1 MKARHRK
8 FKRWTSTVTAALLL
22 VSTFLPSGLS
32 IRAHADMA
40 DHIVISQLHGAGGN
54 SGAVYKNDFIE
65 LYNPTSSPI
74 VLDGWSIQYASKT
87 GTFSTASTAATNLK
101 GTIPA
106 YGYYLI
112 QEAAGTGAQPTFPN
126 TPDVTGS
133 IAMSGTDAKVALVHG
148 TEAISGK
155 SDSNVVDFVGYGI
168 ANEFEGSASVKIT
181 ANANSAQRKPYA
193 NTDPAPGK
201 GNAWDTD
208 DNAADFYVGPVAAP
222 RNTASTPE
230 APMVP
235 VISLQPKGNTIQ
247 FLQQQDNSATVKGGA
262 LAVEPGSTVK
272 VYDSVAKVT
281 TLGTATAAADGSFE
295 ISFTPTTALSAVY
308 VAAKQSDMTESA
320 AIQIDKAAASSNVAV
335 DKLNY
340 MVTNGVGTLIGNAGA
355 AVKDSIINV
364 YPNES
369 ANASEVLATAT
380 AGTTGDFNIKIN
392 TNAPDK
398 VYVTQQTTTTKG
410 IMLPSAPVSI
420 EKAVLTTITP
430 LNEVKA
436 TDSKGIL
443 TNLNGFFTV
452 EGVVTIQNGIL
463 GTQKNNFYIQDATG
477 GINVFGSYDSGL
489 TVQRGDKLR
498 VTGKVIVYNGMTE
511 FEPTAIQKLEEGLAL
526 PTVKDITILG
536 LNTFTTAE
544 PLEGSLV
551 AVTGKVSAVA
561 ATGANYNVTLV
572 DENTKTTTIRVMG
585 ATGIKPDTDLVIG
598 KSYTITGIVGQ
609 YTTNATHVNGYQ
621 VFPRDV
627 KDIAS
632 ILGITHTALTE
643 VYKGTSVEFVANAD
657 GAEKVTTYYRAT
669 GATEYT
675 PLVMGNDGTSRYTA
689 TLNAADVPAN
699 GFEYYIEA
707 TAGTKVQSAGTSAAP
722 YAVTLIEDTTG
733 PAFSGETP
741 QKNAKMETP
750 HPEISA
756 LINDPSGVDE
766 ASVHMWLDG
775 NELKAPEATITRMQ
789 VKYTPTEDLA
799 IGVHTVKVAAT
810 DLKGNSNTKEW
821 TFEIVPRFDGGN
833 HYRGTTHNHTNISHD
848 GAGTPEDALKAGQ
861 KYKYDW
867 FAFSDHSHDIDPE
880 KLGTDT
886 VNRTAKDGKTVMQE
900 RSGGTQWQQTKDLAK
915 QYTKNGEYVVFP
927 AFEMTSTTWGHSNI
941 FGTDNFIDRN
951 INGKQY
957 QDLNQYYAWVLT
969 YDNIVGQFNHP
980 DMSAN
985 AFNNFKPY
993 NSDVDKL
1000 FTMLEVGNGSGHY
1013 GYANAEAKYFSTLDL
1028 GWHLAP
1034 TYGEDNH
1041 EGTWGQINARTV
1053 IVADDLSQDSLMNS
1067 MRNMRVYMEEDPN
1080 FTLDV
1085 SANGYYMG
1093 STVDSKKLNFT
1104 ISGNDPVAE
1113 AKNTTNYDYLPAS
1126 YKSDDR
1132 IAKVELISN
1141 GSKVVDSITPMEK
1154 DFTWSPNYT
1163 VTGGQQWFVVKV
1175 TQMDGERIYSSPIW
1189 SKEESVDVKVNGI
1202 DIDGGVIVGGNPATL
1217 KATVANNGT
1226 EVVKNLK
1233 VDFYYDEVKTDNLI
1247 GTNTISSILSKT
1259 SATATATWASPIK
1272 GDHKLIAVVTSLDG
1286 LNLGDVQYSLQVKI
1300 KEPLGIKVLIDA
1312 NHNNE
1317 NTSTDGGTYKDNLK
1331 AFTLMLQKEGY
1342 TVAENKT
1349 ALTDEVL
1356 STAKVLV
1363 LTHGKALTADEKTAV
1378 AKFVKNGGSLLMA
1391 GKSNNSTDPSI
1402 NNGVLSEMGSAIRM
1416 GNDGV
1421 FDDSKSGNFWSDPA
1435 VSPYAV
1441 RVHPGLVA
1449 NHITDR
1455 VSFVDYYS
1463 GTSLSGADNQP
1474 LTESGKVTIL
1484 AKGNE
1489 TTYQGKVLGGY
1500 TYDAVSDATGGSAI
1514 PLIASEEIGEN
1525 GRIVVS
1531 GMNIFNDKQM
1541 DESFEP
1547 KGNDELIFNAV
1558 NWLAHREMKVANIA
1572 DVRKLADDTDVVVEG
1587 TVTTGAG
1594 VFFDAFNLQD
1604 ETGGIMAYLEVPDG
1618 SLKPGDKVRVYGHIK
1633 RFDNNIELEF
1643 TSFAKDVIKIGSG
1656 EPLQPKL
1663 VPTGE
1668 ATTAANQGFLVKVKG
1683 QVVSKFD
1690 DNSYV
1695 INDGSGD
1702 VLVFTDGYIV
1712 NQSNVQVPVLKT
1724 GDTLEAVGLS
1734 GAFAQGTR
1742 IRVRDTRELV
1752 GTVAPDTTSPVVT
1765 GIENNGLYNTDVTVS
1780 FNEGTATLNGEAFTS
1795 ESVVTAEGNY
1805 TLVVTDAAGNK
1816 TTVMF
1821 TIDKTAPGVTGVE
1834 NKGLYNTDVQV
1845 SFTEGTATLDGAT
1858 VTSGAVVSE
1867 EGNHTFV
1874 LTDVAGNQTTVT
1886 FTIDKTAPVV
1896 NGVED
1901 GIYNQDVTISFED
1914 GTATLNDEVIT
1925 SETTVSKEG
1934 NYTLVVVDAAGNQT
1948 TVHFV
1953 IDKTAPAIIG
1963 VADGIAYNTNV
1974 SITFEEGTATLNDVA
1989 FTTGT
1994 TVSEEGSYTFVV
2006 TDEAGNQTTVTF
2018 TIDKTAPEVTGVEDG
2033 IYNQNVTI
2041 SFEDGTATLND
2052 EAFTTGT
2059 TVSKE
2064 GSYTLVVTDI
2074 AGNTTTVLFTID
2086 KTAPI
2091 VNGVSN
2097 NANYSKEVTITFT
2110 EGTATLDGKEVKTGT
2125 VVKAEGKHIVVLT
2138 DEAGNKTT
2146 VVFTIDK
2153 TAPVI
2158 TGVTNNGL
2166 YNKDVTIF
2174 FNEGTA
2180 KLNGKAVATK
2190 TVVSAQ
2196 GSYTLEVINAAGL
2209 KTIVKFT
2216 IDKTAPTVTKIYEVS
2231 DKATKVTGKTE
2242 AYATVKLYIAGKY
2255 QRSVTAD
2262 KYGNFSFSISKQK
2275 AGTEIKV
2282 YAVDK
2287 AGNVSKA
2294 VSVKVVD
2301 KTAPS
2306 TPSVDKVT
2314 VKSTKVTG
2322 KAEAGSTVTVKA
2334 GSKVLGTATVDK
2346 YGKFSVKI
2354 SKQKAGKVLSVT
2366 VKDKAGNT
2374 SSTKI
2379 VTVKKK

>member
-1 MKARHRK
+1 MKVGHRK
-8 FKRWTSTVTAALLL
+8 FKRWTSTSMASLLL
-22 VSTFLPSGLS
+22 ISTFLPSGLS
-32 IRAHADMA
+32 TRAHAEQA
-40 DHIVISQLHGAGGN
+40 DHIVISQVFGGGGN
-54 SGAVYKNDFIE
+54 GTGTNAAPYNKDFIE
-65 LYNPTSSPI
+65 LYNPTDQS
-74 VLDGWSIQYASKT
+74 VDLTGWSVQYASSGGT
-87 GTFSTASTAATNLK
+87 GWTPTPLT

-106 YGYYLI
+106 HGYYLI
-112 QEAAGTGAQPTFPN
+112 SEGGGAAGVNLPTPEASGAI
-126 TPDVTGS
+126 S
-133 IAMSGTDAKVALVHG
+133 MSGTAGKVALFKDKTTAASG
-148 TEAISGK
+148 AKPTEAI
-155 SDSNVVDFVGYGI
+155 DFVGFGS
-168 ANEFEGSASVKIT
+168 ATAFEGSGPTKAPSNTTSV
-181 ANANSAQRKPYA
+181 QRRPYA
-193 NTDPAPGK
+193 NVDPAPGK

-208 DNAADFYVGPVAAP
+208 DNAADFNTGAVTP
-222 RNTASTPE
+222 RNTTSTPE
-230 APMVP
+230 TPMVP
-235 VISLQPKGNTIQ
+235 VTSLQPKGNTIQ
-247 FLQQQDNSATVKGGA
+247 FLQQQDNSVTVKGGA
-262 LAVEPGSTVK
+262 EAAEPGSTVK
-272 VYDSVAKVT
+272 VYETAAKGT
-281 TLGTATAAADGSFE
+281 ALGTATAAADGSFE
-295 ISFTPTTALSAVY
+295 ISFTAATALPAVY
-308 VAAKQSDMTESA
+308 VSAKQGDMDEST
-320 AIQIDKAAASSNVAV
+320 AIQIDKATASTNINVE
-335 DKLNY
+335 KLSY
-340 MVTNGVGTLIGNAGA
+340 MVTGGSGTLIGNAGA

-364 YPNES
+364 YPNETAS
-369 ANASEVLATAT
+369 ASELLASAT
-380 AGTTGDFNIKIN
+380 AGTTGDFNVKIA

-410 IMLPSAPVSI
+410 IKLPSAPVAI
-420 EKAVLTTITP
+420 EKAVLDTITP
-430 LNEVKA
+430 LNVVKA

-452 EGVVTIQNGIL
+452 DGVVTIQNGIL
-463 GTQKNNFYIQDATG
+463 GTQKNNFYIQDVTG

-511 FEPTAIQKLEEGLAL
+511 FEPTAIQRLDEGLAL
-526 PTVKDITILG
+526 PTTKDITILD

-551 AVTGKVSAVA
+551 SVTGKVSAVT
-561 ATGANYNVTLV
+561 ATGTNYNVTLV
-572 DENTKTTTIRVMG
+572 DENTKATTIRVMG
-585 ATGIKPDTDLVIG
+585 NTGIKPDTDLVIG

-632 ILGITHTALTE
+632 ILGISHTALTE
-643 VYKGTSVEFVANAD
+643 VYKDTNVEFAANAD
-657 GAEKVTTYYRAT
+657 GAEAVTVYYRAT

-675 PLVMGNDGTSRYTA
+675 PLLMGTDDSGRYTA
-689 TLNAADVPAN
+689 TLDAANVPAN

-707 TAGTKVQSAGTSAAP
+707 KAGTKVQSSGTSAAP
-722 YAVTLIEDTTG
+722 HSVSLIEDNVG

-741 QKNAKMETP
+741 QKDAKMETP

-766 ASVHMWLDG
+766 ASVQMWLDG
-775 NELKAPEATITRMQ
+775 KELKAPEATITRMQ

-799 IGVHTVKVAAT
+799 IGVHTVKVSAA
-810 DLKGNSNTKEW
+810 DVKGNTNTKEW
-821 TFEIVPRFDGGN
+821 TFEVVPRFDGGN

-848 GAGTPEDALKAGQ
+848 GAGTLEDALKAGQ
-861 KYKYDW
+861 KYNYDW

-886 VNRTAKDGKTVMQE
+886 VERKAKDGTTVMQE
-900 RSGGTQWQQTKDLAK
+900 RSGGTQWQTTKDLAK

-941 FGTDNFIDRN
+941 FGTENFIDRN

-1104 ISGNDPVAE
+1104 ISGSDTVAE
-1113 AKNTTNYDYLPAS
+1113 AKNTTDYDYLPAS

-1141 GSKVVDSITPMEK
+1141 GNKVVDSITPMEK
-1154 DFTWSPNYT
+1154 DFTWTPEYT

-1189 SKEESVDVKVNGI
+1189 SKEESVDVKVNSI

-1217 KATVANNGT
+1217 KAAVANNGT
-1226 EVVKNLK
+1226 ETVKNLK
-1233 VDFYYDEVKTDNLI
+1233 VDFYYDEVKTDNFI
-1247 GTNTISSILSKT
+1247 GTNNISSILSKA

-1272 GDHKLIAVVTSLDG
+1272 GDHKIIAVVTSLDG
-1286 LNLGDVQYSLQVKI
+1286 LDLGDVQYTLPVKI

-1342 TVAENKT
+1342 TVTENKT
-1349 ALTDEVL
+1349 TLTDEVL
-1356 STAKVLV
+1356 STTKVLV
-1363 LTHGKALTADEKTAV
+1363 LTHGKALTADEIAAV
-1378 AKFVKNGGSLLMA
+1378 GKFVKGGGSLLMA
-1391 GKSNNSTDPSI
+1391 GKSNNSTDPTI
-1402 NNGVLSEMGSAIRM
+1402 NNGVLSEIGSSIRM

-1435 VSPYAV
+1435 VSPFAV
-1441 RVHPGLVA
+1441 RVHPGLVS

-1463 GTSLSGADNQP
+1463 GTSLSGADNKA
-1474 LTESGKVTIL
+1474 LTESDKVTIL

-1489 TTYQGKVLGGY
+1489 TTYQGKVLGGF

-1525 GRIVVS
+1525 GRIIVS

-1541 DESFEP
+1541 DESYEP
-1547 KGNDELIFNAV
+1547 KGNDELIFNSV
-1558 NWLAHREMKVANIA
+1558 NWLAHREMKVQNIA

-1618 SLKPGDKVRVYGHIK
+1618 SIKPGDKVRVYGHIK

-1643 TSFAKDVIKIGSG
+1643 TSFAKDVIKLGSG
-1656 EPLQPKL
+1656 EPVQPKL

-1668 ATTAANQGFLVKVKG
+1668 ATSLANQGFLVKVRG

-1690 DNSYV
+1690 ENSYV

-1742 IRVRDTRELV
+1742 IRVRDTKELI
-1752 GTVAPDTTSPVVT
+1752 GTADTTAPEKPFVNAVTDADEVINGTAEAGSKVVAKVE
-1765 GIENNGLYNTDVTVS
+1765 GKEI
-1780 FNEGTATLNGEAFTS
+1780 GTATVNAEGELTMTIAKQ
-1795 ESVVTAEGNY
+1795 VAGVKIAVTA
-1805 TLVVTDAAGNK
+1805 
-1816 TTVMF
+1816 
-1821 TIDKTAPGVTGVE
+1821 
-1834 NKGLYNTDVQV
+1834 
-1845 SFTEGTATLDGAT
+1845 
-1858 VTSGAVVSE
+1858 
-1867 EGNHTFV
+1867 
-1874 LTDVAGNQTTVT
+1874 
-1886 FTIDKTAPVV
+1886 
-1896 NGVED
+1896 
-1901 GIYNQDVTISFED
+1901 
-1914 GTATLNDEVIT
+1914 
-1925 SETTVSKEG
+1925 
-1934 NYTLVVVDAAGNQT
+1934 
-1948 TVHFV
+1948 
-1953 IDKTAPAIIG
+1953 
-1963 VADGIAYNTNV
+1963 
-1974 SITFEEGTATLNDVA
+1974 
-1989 FTTGT
+1989 
-1994 TVSEEGSYTFVV
+1994 
-2006 TDEAGNQTTVTF
+2006 TDEAGNVSEAAEITVS
-2018 TIDKTAPEVTGVEDG
+2018 DVTAPAAPVVSGDVKDNDLVIKGTAEVGATVSAHVNDQE
-2033 IYNQNVTI
+2033 I
-2041 SFEDGTATLND
+2041 GTATATD
-2052 EAFTTGT
+2052 EGKFTMTIAKQVAG
-2059 TVSKE
+2059 VKI
-2064 GSYTLVVTDI
+2064 VVT
-2074 AGNTTTVLFTID
+2074 
-2086 KTAPI
+2086 
-2091 VNGVSN
+2091 
-2097 NANYSKEVTITFT
+2097 
-2110 EGTATLDGKEVKTGT
+2110 AT
-2125 VVKAEGKHIVVLT
+2125 
-2138 DEAGNKTT
+2138 
-2146 VVFTIDK
+2146 
-2153 TAPVI
+2153 
-2158 TGVTNNGL
+2158 
-2166 YNKDVTIF
+2166 
-2174 FNEGTA
+2174 
-2180 KLNGKAVATK
+2180 
-2190 TVVSAQ
+2190 
-2196 GSYTLEVINAAGL
+2196 
-2209 KTIVKFT
+2209 
-2216 IDKTAPTVTKIYEVS
+2216 
-2231 DKATKVTGKTE
+2231 
-2242 AYATVKLYIAGKY
+2242 
-2255 QRSVTAD
+2255 
-2262 KYGNFSFSISKQK
+2262 
-2275 AGTEIKV
+2275 
-2282 YAVDK
+2282 DK
-2287 AGNVSKA
+2287 AGNVSLKTEKTVQDEKVTT
-2294 VSVKVVD
+2294 VSVATDKPGTQVFKDSIQFTATSEGSRSPEYRFYILDKKGVVIVLQDYGVGNTLTWTAKNTGTYTIFIEAKD
-2301 KTAPS
+2301 KYNSGLSSYYYEARTELTFDVAA
-2306 TPSVDKVT
+2306 
-2314 VKSTKVTG
+2314 G
-2322 KAEAGSTVTVKA
+2322 KAK
-2334 GSKVLGTATVDK
+2334 
-2346 YGKFSVKI
+2346 
-2354 SKQKAGKVLSVT
+2354 
-2366 VKDKAGNT
+2366 N
-2374 SSTKI
+2374 
-2379 VTVKKK
+2379 

>member
-1 MKARHRK
+1 MIERQKK
-8 FKRWTSTVTAALLL
+8 FKRWTSTSMATLLL
-22 VSTFLPSGLS
+22 VSTFLPSGLN

-40 DHIVISQLHGAGGN
+40 DHVVISQVFGGGGN
-54 SGAVYKNDFIE
+54 GSGTTAAPYNKDFIE
-65 LYNPTSSPI
+65 LYNPTDQP
-74 VLDGWSIQYASKT
+74 VDLTGWSVQYGSSGGTSWTPTSLT
-87 GTFSTASTAATNLK
+87 GV
-101 GTIPA
+101 IPA
-106 YGYYLI
+106 HGYYLI
-112 QEAAGTGAQPTFPN
+112 SEGGGAAGIDLP
-126 TPDVTGS
+126 TPDASGT
-133 IAMSGTDAKVALVHG
+133 IAMSGTAGKVALFKDK
-148 TEAISGK
+148 TTAASGVK
-155 SDSNVVDFVGYGI
+155 PTDTVDFVGFG
-168 ANEFEGSASVKIT
+168 G
-181 ANANSAQRKPYA
+181 ANAYEGPAPTKAPSNTTSVQRRPYA

-222 RNTASTPE
+222 RNTESTPE

-247 FLQQQDNSATVKGGA
+247 FLQQQDNSATLKGGA
-262 LAVEPGSTVK
+262 GSAEPNSTVSI
-272 VYDSVAKVT
+272 YETAAKGT
-281 TLGTATAAADGSFE
+281 ALGTAKAAADGSFE
-295 ISFTPTTALSAVY
+295 ISFTASKALPAVY
-308 VAAKQSDMTESA
+308 VSAKQGDMDESA
-320 AIQIDKAAASSNVAV
+320 AIQIDVAKASSSIAA

-340 MVTNGVGTLIGNAGA
+340 MVSGGVGTLIGNAGA
-355 AVKDSIINV
+355 AVKDSVINV
-364 YPNES
+364 YAT
-369 ANASEVLATAT
+369 ANATELLETAA

-392 TNAPDK
+392 SNAPDK
-398 VYVTQQTTTTKG
+398 VYVTQQYSTAKG
-410 IMLPSAPVSI
+410 IMLESAPVAI
-420 EKAVLTTITP
+420 EKAVLNTITP

-477 GINVFGSYDSGL
+477 GINVFGSLDSGL

-498 VTGKVIVYNGMTE
+498 VTGKVIVYKGMTE
-511 FEPTAIQKLEEGLAL
+511 FEPTAIQKLDEGLAL
-526 PTVKDITILG
+526 PTVKEVTIPEVT
-536 LNTFTTAE
+536 TFATAE

-551 AVTGKVSAVA
+551 KVTGKISAVEVTA
-561 ATGANYNVTLV
+561 PNYNVTIV
-572 DENTKTTTIRVMG
+572 DENNKTTILRVMEK
-585 ATGIKPDTDLVIG
+585 TGIKPDTDLVIG
-598 KSYTITGIVGQ
+598 KSYSITGIVGQ
-609 YTTNATHVNGYQ
+609 YTSNATHVNGYQ

-632 ILGITHTALTE
+632 ILGITHTPLIE
-643 VYKGTSVEFVANAD
+643 VYKDTNVEFVANAD
-657 GAEKVTTYYRAT
+657 GAESVTVYYRAK
-669 GATEYT
+669 GATTEYI
-675 PLVMGNDGTSRYTA
+675 PLTMGNDGTGRYTV
-689 TLNAADVPAN
+689 TLDAANVPAN
-699 GFEYYIEA
+699 GFDYYIEA
-707 TAGTKVQSAGTSAAP
+707 IAGTKVQSVGTGAAP
-722 YAVTLIEDTTG
+722 NSVAVIEDTTG

-741 QKNAKMETP
+741 QIDVKVETP
-750 HPEISA
+750 RPEITA

-766 ASVHMWLDG
+766 STVQMWLDDK
-775 NELKAPEATITRMQ
+775 ELKAPEATITKTQ
-789 VKYTPTEDLA
+789 VKYTPTEDLT
-799 IGVHTVKVAAT
+799 IGVHKVKVSAT
-810 DLKGNSNTKEW
+810 DTKGNENKKEW
-821 TFEIVPRFDGGN
+821 TFEIVPRFDGGH

-861 KYKYDW
+861 KYNYDW

-886 VNRTAKDGKTVMQE
+886 VVRDGMQE
-900 RSGGTQWQQTKDLAK
+900 RTGGTQWQATKDLATK
-915 QYTKNGEYVVFP
+915 YTKNGEYVVFP

-1093 STVDSKKLNFT
+1093 STVDSKNLTFDIKGSDL
-1104 ISGNDPVAE
+1104 VAE
-1113 AKNTTNYDYLPAS
+1113 AKNSTDYDYLPAS

-1141 GSKVVDSITPMEK
+1141 GSKVVDSITPMK
-1154 DFTWSPNYT
+1154 NDFTWKPEYT

-1189 SKEESVDVKVNGI
+1189 SKEESVDVKVNSI

-1217 KATVANNGT
+1217 KAAVANNGT

-1233 VDFYYDEVKTDNLI
+1233 VDFYYDEVKTENLI
-1247 GTNTISSILSKT
+1247 GTNNITSILSKT

-1286 LNLGDVQYSLQVKI
+1286 LNLGDVQFSLPVKI

-1356 STAKVLV
+1356 STTKVLV

-1378 AKFVKNGGSLLMA
+1378 ANFVKNGGSLLMA

-1402 NNGVLSEMGSAIRM
+1402 NNGVLSEIGSAIRM

-1441 RVHPGLVA
+1441 RVHPGLVS

-1463 GTSLSGADNQP
+1463 GTSLSGADNKA
-1474 LTESGKVTIL
+1474 LTESDKVTIL

-1489 TTYQGKVLGGY
+1489 TTYQGKVLGGF

-1525 GRIVVS
+1525 GRIIVS

-1541 DESFEP
+1541 DESYEP

-1558 NWLAHREMKVANIA
+1558 NWLAHREMKVQNIA
-1572 DVRKLADDTDVVVEG
+1572 DVRKLVDDTDVVVEG

-1618 SLKPGDKVRVYGHIK
+1618 SLKAGDKVRVYGHIK

-1643 TSFAKDVIKIGSG
+1643 TSFAKDVIKLGSG
-1656 EPLQPKL
+1656 DPVEPKL
-1663 VPTGE
+1663 VQTGE
-1668 ATTAANQGFLVKVKG
+1668 ATSAANQGFLVKVKG

-1690 DNSYV
+1690 ENSYV
-1695 INDGSGD
+1695 INDGSGN
-1702 VLVFTDGYIV
+1702 VLVFTDGYII

-1742 IRVRDTRELV
+1742 IRVRDTRELI
-1752 GTVAPDTTSPVVT
+1752 GTADTTAPEKPFVNAVTEADEVISGTAETGSKVVAKVE
-1765 GIENNGLYNTDVTVS
+1765 GQEI
-1780 FNEGTATLNGEAFTS
+1780 GTATVNAEGEFTMTIAKQ
-1795 ESVVTAEGNY
+1795 VAGVKINVTA
-1805 TLVVTDAAGNK
+1805 
-1816 TTVMF
+1816 
-1821 TIDKTAPGVTGVE
+1821 
-1834 NKGLYNTDVQV
+1834 
-1845 SFTEGTATLDGAT
+1845 
-1858 VTSGAVVSE
+1858 
-1867 EGNHTFV
+1867 
-1874 LTDVAGNQTTVT
+1874 
-1886 FTIDKTAPVV
+1886 
-1896 NGVED
+1896 
-1901 GIYNQDVTISFED
+1901 
-1914 GTATLNDEVIT
+1914 
-1925 SETTVSKEG
+1925 
-1934 NYTLVVVDAAGNQT
+1934 
-1948 TVHFV
+1948 
-1953 IDKTAPAIIG
+1953 
-1963 VADGIAYNTNV
+1963 
-1974 SITFEEGTATLNDVA
+1974 
-1989 FTTGT
+1989 
-1994 TVSEEGSYTFVV
+1994 
-2006 TDEAGNQTTVTF
+2006 TDEAGNVSEAAEITVS
-2018 TIDKTAPEVTGVEDG
+2018 DVTAP
-2033 IYNQNVTI
+2033 
-2041 SFEDGTATLND
+2041 A
-2052 EAFTTGT
+2052 
-2059 TVSKE
+2059 
-2064 GSYTLVVTDI
+2064 
-2074 AGNTTTVLFTID
+2074 
-2086 KTAPI
+2086 API
-2091 VNGVSN
+2091 VNGDVYDN
-2097 NANYSKEVTITFT
+2097 DVVIK
-2110 EGTATLDGKEVKTGT
+2110 GTAEAGATVRAHVNGQEIGT
-2125 VVKAEGKHIVVLT
+2125 ANATAEGEFTMTIAKQAAGVKIVV
-2138 DEAGNKTT
+2138 
-2146 VVFTIDK
+2146 
-2153 TAPVI
+2153 TA
-2158 TGVTNNGL
+2158 
-2166 YNKDVTIF
+2166 
-2174 FNEGTA
+2174 A
-2180 KLNGKAVATK
+2180 
-2190 TVVSAQ
+2190 
-2196 GSYTLEVINAAGL
+2196 
-2209 KTIVKFT
+2209 
-2216 IDKTAPTVTKIYEVS
+2216 
-2231 DKATKVTGKTE
+2231 
-2242 AYATVKLYIAGKY
+2242 
-2255 QRSVTAD
+2255 
-2262 KYGNFSFSISKQK
+2262 
-2275 AGTEIKV
+2275 
-2282 YAVDK
+2282 DK
-2287 AGNVSKA
+2287 AGNVSLKTEKTVQDEKVTT
-2294 VSVKVVD
+2294 VSVATD
-2301 KTAPS
+2301 KPGTQVFKDPIQFTATSEGSRSPEYRFYIL
-2306 TPSVDKVT
+2306 DKKGAVIVLQDYGVSNT
-2314 VKSTKVTG
+2314 LKWTAKSPGTYTIFVEAKDKYNSGLSSYYYEARTELTFDV
-2322 KAEAGSTVTVKA
+2322 EAGK
-2334 GSKVLGTATVDK
+2334 
-2346 YGKFSVKI
+2346 
-2354 SKQKAGKVLSVT
+2354 GKV
-2366 VKDKAGNT
+2366 KN
-2374 SSTKI
+2374 
-2379 VTVKKK
+2379 